1 MAIATDIEVNW
12 NGTVDNTNKIGLSKP
27 FTELP
32 SDVWADNS
40 AFITAYNNPAAKF
53 TKVSNG
59 YPTCP
64 VKSNDCPWY
73 LTGNIGYSNI
83 NHNSDSIYLRSAI
96 ICVPDDF
103 VYNTWNG
110 NQGGRIRDNINN
122 FRIVT
127 SMSTVK
133 NGVDVSLIVQD
144 GTVVGARYVLK
155 ETLTGS
161 SSNGGITIG
170 AGTYILMV
178 VDIYTVE
185 GNYYLNI
192 PYSLPG
198 FVYDTNNGDGVMGM
212 WAYDSSV
219 NKMFS
224 LSPQIFP
231 TDDGRISITGGGTY
245 SVNTWNRHRLPA
257 VDGDANLIFCA
268 SYIPWNWYLSLSGNV
283 HYHLLAVSRFGLKF
297 KYNDDTYKP
306 IITQGVVTGYTTD
319 MTVPSDID
327 NWTDISGHNIS
338 PAPPGPPSPTPGTW
352 DDMPGAGS
360 SIGALAGARCYI
372 CSKTDITNL
381 KNWMSKTEAD
391 GGPPDGYDVLSSLI
405 SVMAFPI
412 DMTSASS
419 GPATAISFTGLK
431 TSTDNQLANIAAA
444 LLSIANQVGATP
456 KTEIKTFTSTATAL
470 PSAGNPFTID
480 LGTCDCPTFYSSDF
494 PFVDYDASVE
504 LYIPFIGTMSLDTQ
518 TVMGKSLHAYMSVDP
533 ITGAIYAWCECTKDG
548 SRVVVASG
556 SGAFGV
562 NTPITA
568 NQVGM
573 AMAQIKNNAAQQRQ
587 AAIQSALTLGVGAFA
602 GMDKNISS
610 ILSRNMTQAISQRS
624 ANIAIATGRDYMDAL
639 SVGASQAAMTAIPNA
654 IGANLNT
661 GRANRQIAQANHN
674 SITGSAGGSTADW
687 SCSYTPYL
695 KVITPDVH
703 RAGEQYEHTYGVPT
717 ILSGTLSTFKGLT
730 FCANPDVSSIS
741 TATDQEKQ
749 QIFGLLSGGVYV

>member
-110 NQGGRIRDNINN
+110 NQGGRIRNNINN

-297 KYNDDTYKP
+297 KYDGDTYKP

-338 PAPPGPPSPTPGTW
+338 PAPPGPTP
-352 DDMPGAGS
+352 DDDDPWNGVDFGGS
-360 SIGALAGARCYI
+360 SGGGGAFAKFY
-372 CSKTDITNL
+372 
-381 KNWMSKTEAD
+381 
-391 GGPPDGYDVLSSLI
+391 Y
-405 SVMAFPI
+405 
-412 DMTSASS
+412 MTSTELANLRSWMNS
-419 GPATAISFTGLK
+419 NNVPEGFNPMAQIIGLSQLPVAISGSDSENIMFVNSAAIYSEGQNRVVDTG
-431 TSTDNQLANIAAA
+431 
-444 LLSIANQVGATP
+444 VATQRGLGR
-456 KTEIKTFTSTATAL
+456 TIVFNLGSVEIPRRMQQRGEPYL
-470 PSAGNPFTID
+470 D
-480 LGTCDCPTFYSSDF
+480 YSC
-494 PFVDYDASVE
+494 AVE
-504 LYIPFIGTMSLDTQ
+504 LYLPFCGVFSLDTQ
-518 TVMGKSLHAYMSVDP
+518 AVMGRTITAELVLDPTSGSV
-533 ITGAIYAWCECTKDG
+533 IAYAWVSEGGQKLP
-548 SRVVVASG
+548 VAYG
-556 SGAFGV
+556 SGQVGV
-562 NTPITA
+562 DLPITA
-568 NQVGM
+568 QQYGM
-573 AMAQIKNNAAQQRQ
+573 SKAALSQANAAFSQ
-587 AAIQSALTLGVGAFA
+587 
-602 GMDKNISS
+602 S
-610 ILSRNMTQAISQRS
+610 ILQT
-624 ANIAIATGRDYMDAL
+624 
-639 SVGASQAAMTAIPNA
+639 V
-654 IGANLNT
+654 
-661 GRANRQIAQANHN
+661 
-674 SITGSAGGSTADW
+674 
-687 SCSYTPYL
+687 
-695 KVITPDVH
+695 
-703 RAGEQYEHTYGVPT
+703 
-717 ILSGTLSTFKGLT
+717 F
-730 FCANPDVSSIS
+730 
-741 TATDQEKQ
+741 
-749 QIFGLLSGGVYV
+749 